1 MGKSLGIWLLTLAV
15 VTLFS
20 ASEVDS
26 IKLLCCMGGNPEEVH
41 NIKKCFEQVRRVDC
55 NYHAFLENCSV
66 LTSSKPSADLKSWMM
81 LTWNKS
87 SCPEQFLIIYYL
99 LLLLKYQDVLG
110 RTVLFVG
117 K

>member
-55 NYHAFLENCSV
+55 NYHAFLIITNSGNTRCVEPGSPWLKELINTGKLQCPHVIQAKRRFEV
-66 LTSSKPSADLKSWMM
+66 LD
-81 LTWNKS
+81 
-87 SCPEQFLIIYYL
+87 
-99 LLLLKYQDVLG
+99 DVDME
-110 RTVLFVG
+110 
-117 K
+117 